1 MSTITR
7 PVESTEDYAGFTSAV
22 DTVARNLSAAAGEH
36 DLQLISR
43 LRQNFIMKTTDFYRE
58 NRKLNIG
65 VIGQV
70 KAGKSSFLNSLLFHG
85 AEVLPKAST
94 PKTATLTK
102 MEYAEQNRIHVEYY
116 TPEEWEV
123 LEDNAAVDSEED
135 IYQSAREIVSM
146 VERSRIEPLH
156 YLEKGV
162 DNELFDSYEH
172 LIAHLN
178 DYVGEDGRFTPLV
191 KAVTLFLN
199 KEEFKGVSIVD
210 TPGLNDPI
218 ASRTI
223 RTKEFM
229 EVCDVVFFLSQTGS
243 FLDKSDWALL
253 STQLP
258 QKGVKK
264 LVLVASKFD
273 SGIRDV
279 LRHKGEDDI
288 FGDWEDDNSTDTIA
302 GAYAIISQKL
312 NRRAQAK
319 VAEFVE
325 DLRRRN
331 SPEQLIHVIEQC
343 KEPVFIS
350 AIAYN
355 MSLKQPAEYNREE
368 QNISHALQEFST
380 DMTNDLNMLSNMSTI
395 QKIYAAV
402 VEEKTEILRQ
412 KAKGFV
418 PTALEELKQL
428 LEGFREKAE
437 KQLGLLSGSDR
448 ERLLEQKWGME
459 NQISSIRADV
469 VMVFGELNARLE
481 AEKSEAVRDLRQAN
495 SEHSRLS
502 ERTGTEVKSGTRTY
516 STSRWYKPS
525 TWGTSRTEHYSY
537 EVMYSYLDVADAL
550 DNLRSYTI
558 EAINQIEEMFSE
570 TIQLKE
576 MKRKLLTVV
585 INNFDMGSEK
595 YDPAFFRLL
604 VEEKINEIEFPVIQL
619 DITEATNNFASKFSG
634 EITSASEKT
643 KMQNAMLSAITSLFQ
658 TIGNQLT
665 ERVKSFKAE
674 MNGIAGQLSTS
685 LLASVQSEFDELL
698 QKYENREQEIRKYR
712 DYIYKL
718 SDELKRL

>member
-1 MSTITR
+1 MITITR

-199 KEEFKGVSIVD
+199 KEEFKGISIVD

-380 DMTNDLNMLSNMSTI
+380 DMTDDLNMLSNMSTI

-448 ERLLEQKWGME
+448 ERLLEQKRGME

-481 AEKSEAVRDLRQAN
+481 AEKSEAVRDLRQAS

-516 STSRWYKPS
+516 STSKWYKPTS
-525 TWGTSRTEHYSY
+525 WGTSRTEHYSY
-537 EVMYSYLDVADAL
+537 EVVYSYLDVADAL
-550 DNLRSYTI
+550 DNLRSYSI
-558 EAINQIEEMFSE
+558 ESMNQIEEMFSE
-570 TIQLKE
+570 SIQLKE

-585 INNFDMGSEK
+585 VNNFDMGSEK

-604 VEEKINEIEFPVIQL
+604 VEEKINGIEFPVIKL
-619 DITEATNNFASKFSG
+619 DITEATNRFVSKFSG

-643 KMQNAMLSAITSLFQ
+643 NMQNAMLSAVNALFE
-658 TIGNQLT
+658 TMSIQLS
-665 ERVKSFKAE
+665 ERVKVFKAD
-674 MNGIAGQLSTS
+674 MNEISGQLSAS
-685 LLASVQSEFDELL
+685 LLASVQTEFDELL
-698 QKYENREQEIRKYR
+698 QKYENRQQEIEKYR
-712 DYIYKL
+712 DYIYML

>member
-1 MSTITR
+1 MITITR

-43 LRQNFIMKTTDFYRE
+43 LRQNFILKTTDFYRE

-85 AEVLPKAST
+85 VEVLPKAST

-199 KEEFKGVSIVD
+199 KEEFKGISIVD

-380 DMTNDLNMLSNMSTI
+380 DMTDDLNMLSNMSTI

-448 ERLLEQKWGME
+448 ERLLEQKRGME

-481 AEKSEAVRDLRQAN
+481 AEKSEAVRDLRQTS

-516 STSRWYKPS
+516 STSKWYKPTS
-525 TWGTSRTEHYSY
+525 WGTSRTENYSY
-537 EVMYSYLDVADAL
+537 EVVYSYLDVADAL
-550 DNLRSYTI
+550 DNLRSYSI
-558 EAINQIEEMFSE
+558 EAMNQIEEMFSE
-570 TIQLKE
+570 SIQLKE

-585 INNFDMGSEK
+585 VNNFDMGSEK

-604 VEEKINEIEFPVIQL
+604 VEEKINGIEFPVIKL
-619 DITEATNNFASKFSG
+619 DITEATNRFVSKFSG

-643 KMQNAMLSAITSLFQ
+643 NMQNAMLSAVNALFE
-658 TIGNQLT
+658 TMSIQLS
-665 ERVKSFKAE
+665 ERVKVFKAD
-674 MNGIAGQLSTS
+674 MNEISGQLSAS
-685 LLASVQSEFDELL
+685 LLASVQTEFDELL
-698 QKYENREQEIRKYR
+698 QKYENRQQEIEKYR
-712 DYIYKL
+712 DYIYML

>member
-1 MSTITR
+1 MSTIIH
-7 PVESTEDYAGFTSAV
+7 PIEAAEDYAGFTSTV
-22 DTVARNLSAAAGEH
+22 DSVANNLSAVASEH
-36 DLQLISR
+36 DLQLVSR
-43 LRQNFIMKTTDFYRE
+43 LRQNFILKTTDFYRE
-58 NRKLNIG
+58 NRKLSIG

-70 KAGKSSFLNSLLFHG
+70 KAGKSSFLNSLLFQG

-135 IYQSAREIVSM
+135 IYQSAREIVGM
-146 VERSRIEPLH
+146 VERSGIEPLN
-156 YLEKGV
+156 YLEKGTE
-162 DNELFDSYEH
+162 DELFDSYEH

-199 KEEFKGVSIVD
+199 KEEFKGISIVD

-218 ASRTI
+218 ASRTV

-279 LRHKGEDDI
+279 LRHKDEDDI
-288 FGDWEDDNSTDTIA
+288 FGGWEDDNSADTIA
-302 GAYAIISQKL
+302 GAYAIISRKL
-312 NRRAQAK
+312 NRRAREK
-319 VAEFVE
+319 VAEFTE

-331 SPEQLIHVIEQC
+331 SPEPLIQVIGEC
-343 KEPVFIS
+343 GKPVFIS

-355 MSLKQPAEYNREE
+355 MSLKQPAEYNMEE
-368 QNISHALQEFST
+368 QNICRGLQEFSK
-380 DMTNDLNMLSNMSTI
+380 DLAADLKLLSNMSTI
-395 QKIYAAV
+395 QEIYAAV

-428 LEGFREKAE
+428 LGGFREKAE
-437 KQLGLLSGSDR
+437 KQLALLSGSDR
-448 ERLLEQKWGME
+448 ERLLEQKRAME

-469 VMVFGELNARLE
+469 VTVFGELNARLE
-481 AEKSEAVRDLRQAN
+481 AEKSEAVRDLRKAS

-502 ERTGTEVKSGTRTY
+502 ERTGTEVKTGSRTY
-516 STSRWYKPS
+516 STSKWYKPKS
-525 TWGTSRTEHYSY
+525 WGTSRTEHYSY
-537 EVMYSYLDVADAL
+537 EVAYSYLDVADAL
-550 DNLRSYTI
+550 DNLRSYSI
-558 EAINQIEEMFSE
+558 EAMNQIEEMFSE
-570 TIQLKE
+570 SIQLKE
-576 MKRKLLTVV
+576 IKRKLLTVV
-585 INNFDMGSEK
+585 VNNFDMGSEK

-604 VEEKINEIEFPVIQL
+604 VEEKINGIEFPVIKL
-619 DITEATNNFASKFSG
+619 DITEATNRFVSKFSG
-634 EITSASEKT
+634 EITSASDKT
-643 KMQNAMLSAITSLFQ
+643 NMQNAMLSAVNALFE
-658 TIGNQLT
+658 TMSTQLS
-665 ERVKSFKAE
+665 ERVKVFKAD
-674 MNGIAGQLSTS
+674 MNEIAGQLSVS
-685 LLASVQSEFDELL
+685 LLASVQAEFDELL
-698 QKYENREQEIRKYR
+698 QKYENRQQEIEKYR
-712 DYIYKL
+712 EYIYML

>member
-1 MSTITR
+1 MTI
-7 PVESTEDYAGFTSAV
+7 VKLSIQEAEDYAVFTSAV
-22 DTVARNLSAAAGEH
+22 DTVIKNLSAVASEH
-36 DLQLISR
+36 DLQLINR
-43 LRQNFIMKTTDFYRE
+43 LQQNFILKTTDFYRE

-70 KAGKSSFLNSLLFHG
+70 KAGKSSFLNSLLFQG

-123 LEDNAAVDSEED
+123 LEDNAAIDSEED
-135 IYQSAREIVSM
+135 IYQSAREIVGM
-146 VERSRIEPLH
+146 VERSGIEPIR
-156 YLEKGV
+156 YLEKGT
-162 DNELFDSYEH
+162 DDEFFESYEH
-172 LIAHLN
+172 LISRLN

-199 KEEFKGVSIVD
+199 KEEFKGISIVD

-218 ASRTI
+218 ASRTV

-243 FLDKSDWALL
+243 FLDKSDWTLL

-264 LVLVASKFD
+264 LVLVASKYD

-279 LRHKGEDDI
+279 LRHKDPDDI
-288 FGDWEDDNSTDTIA
+288 FGDWEDDNSADTIA
-302 GAYAIISQKL
+302 GANAIISRKL
-312 NRRAQAK
+312 KRRAREK

-325 DLRRRN
+325 DLKKRN
-331 SPEQLIHVIEQC
+331 ISDDLISVIEQC

-350 AIAYN
+350 AISYN
-355 MSLKQPAEYNREE
+355 MSLKQPAAYNREE
-368 QNISHALQEFST
+368 QNIYRALQEFSA
-380 DMTNDLNMLSNMSTI
+380 DMTADLGLLSNMSAI
-395 QKIYAAV
+395 HEIYAAV
-402 VEEKTEILRQ
+402 VEEKAEILRQ

-418 PTALEELKQL
+418 PTAVAELKQQ
-428 LEGFREKAE
+428 LEGLREKAE

-448 ERLLEQKWGME
+448 ERLLEQRRGME
-459 NQISSIRADV
+459 NQISAIRSDV
-469 VMVFGELNARLE
+469 VTVFGELNAKLE
-481 AEKSEAVRDLRQAN
+481 TEKSEAVRDLRQASN
-495 SEHSRLS
+495 EYSRLS
-502 ERTGTEVKSGTRTY
+502 ERTGTEVKTGTRTY
-516 STSRWYKPS
+516 STSKWFKPN

-537 EVMYSYLDVADAL
+537 EVVYSYLDVADAL
-550 DNLRSYTI
+550 DNLRSYTVD
-558 EAINQIEEMFSE
+558 ALNQIEEMFSE

-576 MKRKLLTVV
+576 MKRKLLTVI

-604 VEEKINEIEFPVIQL
+604 VEEKINAIEFPVIQL
-619 DITEATNNFASKFSG
+619 DISEATDRFVAKFNG
-634 EITSASEKT
+634 EITSVAEKNN
-643 KMQNAMLSAITSLFQ
+643 MQHAMQSTVTSLFE
-658 TIGNQLT
+658 TISNQLMQQ
-665 ERVKSFKAE
+665 VKSFKAE
-674 MNGIAGQLSTS
+674 MNGIAGKLTVS
-685 LLASVQSEFDELL
+685 LLASIELEFEELL
-698 QKYENREQEIRKYR
+698 QKYENREQEIEKYR

-718 SDELKRL
+718 ADELKRL